1 MKKICYFAFVL
12 GIFIT
17 SCTGSTEET
26 STENDAENKT
36 VDQDETSTEA
46 EVKII
51 DGYHYYGIKEL
62 DPQGAISI
70 EEMNAIV
77 ASSGSF
83 EGKISAQL
91 AGVCQTA
98 GCWVTLENPGQEP
111 MRVFFGAHDFFV
123 PTNTAIGKEVILEGK
138 TDIDTFTVEF
148 QKHLLD
154 DEVAAGN
161 EVPQE
166 KYDEIKEDKIE
177 TSFIAS
183 GILIK
188 P

>member
-1 MKKICYFAFVL
+1 MKKTLYFAFVL
-12 GIFIT
+12 SMFAT
-17 SCTGSTEET
+17 SCSEPNEEA
-26 STENDAENKT
+26 STENGSESNNIE
-36 VDQDETSTEA
+36 QDETSNES
-46 EVKII
+46 EVKMI
-51 DGYHYYGIKEL
+51 DGYYYYGIKEL
-62 DPQGAISI
+62 NPQGAISI
-70 EEMNAIV
+70 EEMNSIV

-83 EGKISAQL
+83 EGKISAKL

-98 GCWVTLENPGQEP
+98 GCWVTLENPGKEP

-138 TDIDTFTVEF
+138 TDIDTFTVDF

-166 KYDEIKEDKIE
+166 KYDAITADKIE